1 MICRFGRFTV
11 EVDEIA
17 TKNWYANAD
26 MWSCDCG
33 YCRNFLQL
41 ARNDDLPDPVM
52 EALHKLKIP
61 PIKATYV
68 SELYDHLYQFSY
80 RVAGNILSGT
90 SKPDDTVI
98 CGHEIY
104 PYGAP
109 DFPEPHFDLIFFE
122 KLPWVI
128 DEPYTG

>member
-26 MWSCDCG
+26 MWGCDCG
-33 YCRNFLQL
+33 HCRNFLML
-41 ARNDDLPDPVM
+41 AQNDALPHPVM
-52 EALHKLKIP
+52 EALRKLEIP

-68 SELYDHLYQFSY
+68 SELYDNLYQFSY
-80 RVAGNILSGT
+80 RVAGKILSGT
-90 SKPDDTVI
+90 SKPDDSVI

-109 DFPEPHFDLIFFE
+109 GFPEPHFDLEFFM

-128 DEPYTG
+128 DESYTG